1 MFRKIR
7 NPFTGHQ
14 GYNCFGCS
22 PDNPIGLRLNFVD
35 EGEII
40 TAKWQPN
47 LDLQGYNNVLHGGIQ
62 ATLMDEIASW
72 YVYVKLKTAGV
83 TSKLDV
89 KYKKPVY
96 VTGGPILLKA
106 RLKEHR
112 RNLAD
117 IHTELFDSH
126 QLLCAEGTI
135 QYFTFPEKIARDKY
149 FYPEAKDFYFG
160 EEK

>member
-1 MFRKIR
+1 MLRKVR

-35 EGEII
+35 EGDII
-40 TAKWQPN
+40 TATWQINP
-47 LDLQGYNNVLHGGIQ
+47 DLQGYNNVLHGGIQ
-62 ATLMDEIASW
+62 ATLLDEIASW

-96 VTGGPILLKA
+96 VTKGPILLKA
-106 RLKEHR
+106 RLQEHR
-112 RNLAD
+112 HNLAD
-117 IHTELFDSH
+117 IRAELFDSDH
-126 QLLCAEGTI
+126 QLCAEGVI